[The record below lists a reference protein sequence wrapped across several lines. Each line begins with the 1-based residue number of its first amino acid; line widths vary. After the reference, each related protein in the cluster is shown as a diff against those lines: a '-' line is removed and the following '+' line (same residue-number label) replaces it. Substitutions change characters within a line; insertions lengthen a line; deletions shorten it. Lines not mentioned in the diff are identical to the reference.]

1 MKVLL
6 FAQLEEVVGK
16 REIEIQSEPITVLQL
31 KEMLL
36 EKYPNLRSLDSTI
49 VAVNEDYVKN
59 DTLLKENDVVAFIPP
74 VSGG

>member
-6 FAQLEEVVGK
+6 FAQLEEIVGE
-16 REIEIQSEPITVLQL
+16 REIEIKSEPMTVGQL
-31 KEMLL
+31 KDVLL

-49 VAVNEDYVKN
+49 VAVNEEYVKN
-59 DTLLKENDVVAFIPP
+59 DTQLKENDVVALIPP